1 MFGLGIPELLL
12 VLLLGLFLFGHK
24 MPSLARSLGRSLTE
38 LKRGAQSVTDEVQST
53 LRT

>member
-1 MFGLGIPELLL
+1 VPELVL
-12 VLLLGLFLFGHK
+12 VLAIGILLFGHK

-53 LRT
+53 LKA